1 MISEGKTLD
10 AYLRIFKEVEGGEKL
25 RIRKAIAKGQEIGII
40 EAVLPK
46 GALASVQ
53 IFMLQ
58 EKLSE
63 KGEVIATIPNGE
75 EINEGKFHGDLA
87 TLMTYNNPEEVLS
100 VFKEVSKTA
109 PVLTPITIED
119 LEIVDSGKIDLVD
132 ITENQQVDTLISK
145 VEDLILDQN
154 SVTVGG
160 SGGEAASGGQIEEVK
175 VKVNDLNEL
184 FQRIEELVLIRNR
197 YIRLWDTKDFESL
210 REVNTTLDRTTND
223 LYTKVLK
230 MRLTNLDQIFNFF
243 KKSVAEQ
250 AQSLGKEVD
259 FIISGE
265 SVSVD
270 RAMLEE
276 LIGPISALL
285 SNAVEHGL
293 ESTDVRRSIKKLPV
307 GTVRLNAHMEEEAVV
322 ITVEDDGKGLDVEQI
337 KNLAYKKG
345 LVGKSMLETIS
356 AEEAMN
362 LIFLPGFSTREF
374 GQTTSEMGL
383 TAIKQRIESHGG
395 SLEVSGEAV
404 KGSKFTLVMPTNMT
418 IQRVLLFKLG
428 ELIVATPSSM
438 IASILPGKQVQ
449 AKAHH
454 EGVDLLEYREKVIP
468 LYDLNKLLKLES
480 DYEDRYGIILQRR
493 NKVCC
498 VTGSDVLGFEEVVVK
513 SLENNKFLD
522 MPWMMGTTILSDGR
536 ATPILDILSLVQSSQ

>member
-1 MISEGKTLD
+1 
-10 AYLRIFKEVEGGEKL
+10 
-25 RIRKAIAKGQEIGII
+25 
-40 EAVLPK
+40 
-46 GALASVQ
+46 
-53 IFMLQ
+53 MLQ

-75 EINEGKFHGDLA
+75 EINEGMFHGDLA
-87 TLMTYNNPEEVLS
+87 TLMTYNNPEEILS
-100 VFKEVSKTA
+100 IFKEVSKTA
-109 PVLTPITIED
+109 PVLTPITIDD
-119 LEIVDSGKIDLVD
+119 LAISENGKIDLVD
-132 ITENQQVDTLISK
+132 ITENQQVDSLISK

-160 SGGEAASGGQIEEVK
+160 SGGDAASGGQIEEVK

-243 KKSVAEQ
+243 KRNVAEQ

-293 ESTDVRRSIKKLPV
+293 ESTEARRTIKKLPV
-307 GTVRLNAHMEEEAVV
+307 GTVRLNASMEEESVV

-345 LVGKSMLETIS
+345 LIGKSMLETIS
-356 AEEAMN
+356 KDEAMN
-362 LIFLPGFSTREF
+362 LIFLPGFSTRDF

-395 SLEVSGEAV
+395 SLDVSGEAG
-404 KGSKFTLVMPTNMT
+404 KYSKFTLVMPTNMT

-438 IASILPGKQVQ
+438 IASILPGKQVH
-449 AKAHH
+449 AKARH

-493 NKVCC
+493 NKICC